1 MSSQRRPDAFANGA
15 LNIVVSHLSEG
26 PAVFASNLKNSTLLL
41 LIICGTAQAALPDIF
56 TGTPQRLVPATTV
69 AQMPPNTFLENLVV
83 DPGGR
88 VFVTSHDDG
97 RVLRLERGRLV
108 PFASTGGKVAGL
120 ALGAP
125 GTLVAT
131 GVDGAG
137 VPTVFRIDARGVVTA
152 RLPVPGAQFLNGI
165 TALGGE
171 RFLVADSYKGALW
184 WVDVQRGGS
193 RVWLHDPLLARA
205 EEKSPFPAANGVQRR
220 GSRVWIS
227 NTAKQLLLTVDLRA
241 DGSPGPLK
249 VVRER
254 VNIDDFAVQDDGTV
268 IATTHVYNSLISVSP
283 DGSMAVLAGADE
295 GMTGSTAVALG
306 RAKADAGHAY
316 VTTNGG
322 MFMPPAS
329 GVGPARLVRVRLP
342 AP

>member
-1 MSSQRRPDAFANGA
+1 
-15 LNIVVSHLSEG
+15 
-26 PAVFASNLKNSTLLL
+26 VFASSLKNSTLLL
-41 LIICGTAQAALPDIF
+41 LVICGAAQAALPDIF

-69 AQMPPNTFLENLVV
+69 AQMPPNTFLENLIV
-83 DPGGR
+83 DRGGR
-88 VFVTSHDDG
+88 VFVSSHDDG

-108 PFASTGGKVAGL
+108 PFARTGGKVAGL
-120 ALGAP
+120 ALGAA

-165 TALGGE
+165 TALDGE

-184 WVDVQRGGS
+184 WVDLERGSS
-193 RVWLHDPLLARA
+193 RVWLQDALLGRA
-205 EEKSPFPAANGVQRR
+205 DEKSPFPAANGVQRR
-220 GSRVWIS
+220 GDRVWIS

-241 DGSPGPLK
+241 NGSPGLLK
-249 VVRER
+249 VARER
-254 VNIDDFAVQDDGTV
+254 VNIDDFVVQDDGTV

-283 DGSMAVLAGADE
+283 DGSMAVLAGADQ

-329 GVGPARLVRVRLP
+329 GVGPARVVRVRLP
-342 AP
+342 VP

>member
-1 MSSQRRPDAFANGA
+1 
-15 LNIVVSHLSEG
+15 
-26 PAVFASNLKNSTLLL
+26 VFASNLKNSALLL
-41 LIICGTAQAALPDIF
+41 LVISGAAQAALPDLF
-56 TGTPQRLVPATTV
+56 SGTPQRLVSATTV

-83 DPGGR
+83 DRGGR
-88 VFVTSHDDG
+88 VFVSSHDDG

-120 ALGAP
+120 TLGAA

-137 VPTVFRIDARGVVTA
+137 MPTVFRIDARGGVTA

-171 RFLVADSYKGALW
+171 RYLVADSYKGALW
-184 WVDVQRGGS
+184 SVDLKRGSS
-193 RVWLHDPLLARA
+193 RVWLEDTLLARA
-205 EEKSPFPAANGVQRR
+205 DEKSPFPAVNGVQRR
-220 GSRVWIS
+220 GGRVWIS
-227 NTAKQLLLTVDLRA
+227 NTAKQLLLTVDIRA
-241 DGSPGPLK
+241 DGLPETLK

-254 VNIDDFAVQDDGTV
+254 VNIDDFVVQGDGTV
-268 IATTHVYNSLISVSP
+268 IATTHVYNSLISVAP
-283 DGSMAVLAGADE
+283 DGSMAILAGADQ

-329 GVGPARLVRVRLP
+329 GVGPARVVRVRLP
-342 AP
+342 VP